1 MDAGTAPVAGAPTGT
16 KAVGGIVLAGG
27 KSSRLG
33 FDKALLRVNG
43 EILAQW
49 LPDRLSAWCSPVA
62 LVVDRPRRYAVSARQ
77 LVDGTPDAGPLAG
90 IAAGL
95 QGLDVPALFACACDM
110 PLLQPALIERL
121 FAVLDGYDLAI
132 PERSGRLEPLCA
144 VYSASCL
151 PVIQRLFRD
160 RRLRANAVA
169 SEVPTRIMREPEW
182 RDIDREGDSFLS
194 INTPAD
200 LVHIQE
206 RARHFGLTIGR

>member
-1 MDAGTAPVAGAPTGT
+1 MDAGEARVAGSPGTGT
-16 KAVGGIVLAGG
+16 VAGIVLAGG

-49 LPDRLSAWCSPVA
+49 LPDRLAAWCSPVA
-62 LVVDRPRRYAVSARQ
+62 LVVDRPQRYAVAVRQ
-77 LVDGTPDAGPLAG
+77 LVDHAPDAGPLAG

-95 QGLDVPALFACACDM
+95 QGLAVPAFVCACDM
-110 PLLQPALIERL
+110 PLLQPALLRRL
-121 FAVLDGYDLAI
+121 LVALDGYDLAI
-132 PERSGRLEPLCA
+132 PERDGRLEPLCA
-144 VYSASCL
+144 VYAVSCL
-151 PVIQRLFRD
+151 PVIQRLLRD

-169 SEVPTRIMREPEW
+169 SEVPTRILREPEW
-182 RDIDREGDSFLS
+182 RAIDPEGDSFLN

-200 LVHIQE
+200 LVRMQD

>member
-1 MDAGTAPVAGAPTGT
+1 MDAGEARVAGSAGTGT
-16 KAVGGIVLAGG
+16 VAGIVLAGG

-49 LPDRLSAWCSPVA
+49 LPDRLAAWCSPVA
-62 LVVDRPRRYAVSARQ
+62 LVVDRPQRYAVAVRQ
-77 LVDGTPDAGPLAG
+77 LVDHAPDAGPLAG

-95 QGLDVPALFACACDM
+95 QGLAVPAFVCACDM
-110 PLLQPALIERL
+110 PLLQPALLQRL
-121 FAVLDGYDLAI
+121 LVALDGYDLAI
-132 PERSGRLEPLCA
+132 PERDGRLEPLCA
-144 VYSASCL
+144 VYGVSCL
-151 PVIQRLFRD
+151 PVIQRLLRD

-169 SEVPTRIMREPEW
+169 SEVPTRILREPEW
-182 RDIDREGDSFLS
+182 RAIDPEGDSFLN

-200 LVHIQE
+200 LVRMQD

>member
-1 MDAGTAPVAGAPTGT
+1 MDAGEARVAGSPGTGT
-16 KAVGGIVLAGG
+16 VAGIVLAGG

-49 LPDRLSAWCSPVA
+49 LPDRLAAWCSPVA
-62 LVVDRPRRYAVSARQ
+62 LVVDRPQRYAVAVRQ
-77 LVDGTPDAGPLAG
+77 LVDHAPDAGPLAG

-95 QGLDVPALFACACDM
+95 QGLAVPAFVCACDM
-110 PLLQPALIERL
+110 PLLQPALLQRL
-121 FAVLDGYDLAI
+121 LVALDGYDLAI
-132 PERSGRLEPLCA
+132 PERDGRLEPLCA
-144 VYSASCL
+144 VYAVSCL
-151 PVIQRLFRD
+151 PVIQRLLRD

-169 SEVPTRIMREPEW
+169 SEVPTRILREPEW
-182 RDIDREGDSFLS
+182 RAIDPEGDSFLN

-200 LVHIQE
+200 LVRMQD

>member
-1 MDAGTAPVAGAPTGT
+1 MDAGEARVAGSAGTGT
-16 KAVGGIVLAGG
+16 VAGIVLAGG

-49 LPDRLSAWCSPVA
+49 LPDRLAAWCSPVA
-62 LVVDRPRRYAVSARQ
+62 LVVDRPQRYAVAVRQ
-77 LVDGTPDAGPLAG
+77 LVDHAPDAGPLAG

-95 QGLDVPALFACACDM
+95 QGLAVPAFVCACDM
-110 PLLQPALIERL
+110 PLLQPALLQRL
-121 FAVLDGYDLAI
+121 LVALDGYDLAI
-132 PERSGRLEPLCA
+132 PERDGRLEPLCA
-144 VYSASCL
+144 VYAVSCL
-151 PVIQRLFRD
+151 PVIQRLLRD

-169 SEVPTRIMREPEW
+169 SEVPTRILREPEW
-182 RDIDREGDSFLS
+182 RAIDPEGDSFLN

-200 LVHIQE
+200 LVRIQD

>member
-1 MDAGTAPVAGAPTGT
+1 MDAGEARVAGSAGT
-16 KAVGGIVLAGG
+16 ETIAGIVLAGG

-49 LPDRLSAWCSPVA
+49 LPDRLAAWCSPVA
-62 LVVDRPRRYAVSARQ
+62 LVVDRPQRYAVAVRQ
-77 LVDGTPDAGPLAG
+77 LVDHAPDAGPLAG

-95 QGLDVPALFACACDM
+95 QGLAVPAFVCACDM
-110 PLLQPALIERL
+110 PLLQPALLQRL
-121 FAVLDGYDLAI
+121 LVALDGYDLAI
-132 PERSGRLEPLCA
+132 PERDGRLEPLCA
-144 VYSASCL
+144 VYAVSCL
-151 PVIQRLFRD
+151 PVIQRLLRD

-169 SEVPTRIMREPEW
+169 SEVPTRILREPEW
-182 RDIDREGDSFLS
+182 RAIDPEGDSFLN

-200 LVHIQE
+200 LVRIQD

>member
-1 MDAGTAPVAGAPTGT
+1 MDAGEARVAGSPGTGT
-16 KAVGGIVLAGG
+16 VAGIVLAGG

-49 LPDRLSAWCSPVA
+49 LPDRLAAWCSPVA
-62 LVVDRPRRYAVSARQ
+62 LVVDRPQRYAVAVRQ
-77 LVDGTPDAGPLAG
+77 LVDHAPDAGPLAG

-95 QGLDVPALFACACDM
+95 QGLAVPAFVCACDM
-110 PLLQPALIERL
+110 PLLQPALLRRL
-121 FAVLDGYDLAI
+121 LVALDGYDLAI
-132 PERSGRLEPLCA
+132 PERDGRLEPLCA
-144 VYSASCL
+144 VYGVSCL
-151 PVIQRLFRD
+151 PVIQRLLRD

-169 SEVPTRIMREPEW
+169 SEVPTRILREPEW
-182 RDIDREGDSFLS
+182 RAIDPEGDSFLN

-200 LVHIQE
+200 LVRMQD

>member
-1 MDAGTAPVAGAPTGT
+1 MDAGEARVAGSAGTGT
-16 KAVGGIVLAGG
+16 VAGIVLAGG

-49 LPDRLSAWCSPVA
+49 LPDRLAAWCSPVA
-62 LVVDRPRRYAVSARQ
+62 LVVDRPQRYAVAVRQ
-77 LVDGTPDAGPLAG
+77 LVDHAPDAGPLAG

-95 QGLDVPALFACACDM
+95 QGLAVPAFVCACDM
-110 PLLQPALIERL
+110 PLLQPALLQRL
-121 FAVLDGYDLAI
+121 LVALDGYDLAI
-132 PERSGRLEPLCA
+132 PERDGRLEPLCA
-144 VYSASCL
+144 VYGVSCL
-151 PVIQRLFRD
+151 PVIQRLLRD

-169 SEVPTRIMREPEW
+169 SEVPTRILREPEW
-182 RDIDREGDSFLS
+182 RAIDPEGDSFLN

-200 LVHIQE
+200 LVRIQD

>member
-1 MDAGTAPVAGAPTGT
+1 MDAGEARVAGSPGTGT
-16 KAVGGIVLAGG
+16 VAGIVLAGG

-49 LPDRLSAWCSPVA
+49 LPDRLAAWCSPVA
-62 LVVDRPRRYAVSARQ
+62 LVVDRPQRYAVAVRQ
-77 LVDGTPDAGPLAG
+77 LVDHAPDAGPLAG

-95 QGLDVPALFACACDM
+95 QGLAVPAFVCACDM
-110 PLLQPALIERL
+110 PLLQPALLQRL
-121 FAVLDGYDLAI
+121 LVALDGYDLAI
-132 PERSGRLEPLCA
+132 PERDGRLEPLCA
-144 VYSASCL
+144 VYAVSCL
-151 PVIQRLFRD
+151 PVIQRLLRD

-169 SEVPTRIMREPEW
+169 SEVPTRILREPEW
-182 RDIDREGDSFLS
+182 RAIDPEGDSFLN

-200 LVHIQE
+200 LVRIQD